1 MAGKRRERR
10 SELIIT
16 MITHNQHIIS
26 NHTNSNTNTNNNNNN
41 DNDDTNNEHIN
52 NDTHR
57 NNDMSRISCHVVL
70 WLHSLYHS
78 DTSYHMS

>member
-26 NHTNSNTNTNNNNNN
+26 NHTNSNTNTNNNNN